1 MIDMNKKYEKFIEY
15 VVNDLIKSSAK
26 YVHVVPVGRW
36 EENSETKRMEFM
48 RYNREDVGIS
58 FEPLEM
64 LALRI
69 DDILNDD
76 GDFNYELN
84 HYIEEHFGVKRF
96 SNETDYIIKKYVDK
110 VFELKDTLPVVKK

>member
-1 MIDMNKKYEKFIEY
+1 
-15 VVNDLIKSSAK
+15 
-26 YVHVVPVGRW
+26 
-36 EENSETKRMEFM
+36 
-48 RYNREDVGIS
+48 
-58 FEPLEM
+58 M

-96 SNETDYIIKKYVDK
+96 SNETDDIIKKYVDK

>member
-1 MIDMNKKYEKFIEY
+1 MDKKYEKFIEY

-48 RYNREDVGIS
+48 TYNREDVGIS

-64 LALRI
+64 LALNKQE
-69 DDILNDD
+69 ILDYEL
-76 GDFNYELN
+76 DFNFELN
-84 HYIEEHFGVKRF
+84 HYIEDHFGIKRF
-96 SNETDYIIKKYVDK
+96 SREADNIIKKYVDK